1 MTEDLPALAPVPAG
15 PTRMALV
22 ILTIACVIE
31 DGTEV
36 RHSTW
41 VIGQTPKL
49 AVSRW
54 SRSHRDMA
62 SRLVET
68 RTVTDGVL
76 RKPPTKEWRFKG
88 RLPQRNIQGDRQQ
101 T

>member
-1 MTEDLPALAPVPAG
+1 
-15 PTRMALV
+15 MAMV
-22 ILTIACVIE
+22 ILTIACVLE

-36 RHSTW
+36 RHETW
-41 VIGQTPKL
+41 VLGQTPKL

-54 SRSHRDMA
+54 SRSHREMA

-68 RTVTDGVL
+68 KVVTSGVPVKQHP
-76 RKPPTKEWRFKG
+76 RGEWRE
-88 RLPQRNIQGDRQQ
+88 RQRIPQRVIQGDRQQ